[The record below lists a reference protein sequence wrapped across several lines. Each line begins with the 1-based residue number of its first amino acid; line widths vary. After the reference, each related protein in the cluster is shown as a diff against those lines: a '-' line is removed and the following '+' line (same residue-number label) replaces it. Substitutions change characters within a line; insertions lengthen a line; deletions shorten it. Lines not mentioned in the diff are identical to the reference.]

1 MRVHRE
7 FRDFKVLLEQGSV
20 GQPDRSILGVNGDIV
35 AGDVIVTLYR
45 GQPERLLV
53 VSIVR
58 EAGMVAWNAE
68 VIPEPVVAGTGNVIA
83 FRSHRPTGSDAPPQP
98 LLSIPLGA

>member
-1 MRVHRE
+1 
-7 FRDFKVLLEQGSV
+7 
-20 GQPDRSILGVNGDIV
+20 
-35 AGDVIVTLYR
+35 
-45 GQPERLLV
+45 V

-83 FRSHRPTGSDAPPQP
+83 FRPRRPAASDAPPQP